1 MKMNNTYK
9 DLHNLTERAGILHD
23 KITERIYNE
32 GLHFCRDCAEHGR
45 YCGIADLRIEDKEK
59 LIAIRDSLK
68 EIQNMLEFYQTLQ
81 SRQQRLY
88 NGAVARLEESRML
101 LLEKINKYPTWGSKL
116 VLIEELRE
124 CLVEGKVAFSENLAE
139 TKEKQI
145 QDKKK
150 KNKNSSFLVICI
162 RGLFN
167 PRNWFR
173 TTRIAAVALIVA
185 SASISSPF
193 NLYKNKLQIKENI
206 SVSRMKIDYPHCQLA
221 VSYGKG

>member
-1 MKMNNTYK
+1 MEIKNTNK
-9 DLHNLTERAGILHD
+9 DLHILTERAGILHD
-23 KITERIYNE
+23 KITQKIYYE

-116 VLIEELRE
+116 DLIEELRE
-124 CLVEGKVAFSENLAE
+124 CLVEGKVAFPENLAE
-139 TKEKQI
+139 SKEKKI
-145 QDKKK
+145 EDENKKK
-150 KNKNSSFLVICI
+150 TSSSFLVICI

-167 PRNWFR
+167 PWNWFR
-173 TTRIAAVALIVA
+173 TTRIAAIALIVA
-185 SASISSPF
+185 SASISSPV
-193 NLYKNKLQIKENI
+193 NLYRNKLQIKENI
-206 SVSRMKIDYPHCQLA
+206 SVSRMKIEYPDCQLA

>member
-1 MKMNNTYK
+1 MKMKNTYK
-9 DLHNLTERAGILHD
+9 DLHNLTERAGILHY
-23 KITERIYNE
+23 KITERINYE
-32 GLHFCRDCAEHGR
+32 GLHFCRDCAKNGR

-88 NGAVARLEESRML
+88 HGAFARLEESRML

-116 VLIEELRE
+116 DLIEELRE
-124 CLVEGKVAFSENLAE
+124 CLVEGKVAFPENLAE
-139 TKEKQI
+139 KREKKI
-145 QDKKK
+145 EDENNK
-150 KNKNSSFLVICI
+150 KNSSSFLVICI

-167 PRNWFR
+167 PWNWFR

-185 SASISSPF
+185 SATISSPVSF
-193 NLYKNKLQIKENI
+193 YKNRLQDKKIMP
-206 SVSRMKIDYPHCQLA
+206 VPRMKIDYLDRQLA
-221 VSYGKG
+221 VSAGKG